1 MNKPNRNPII
11 SYVIHTAKDQ
21 VIRQVLTKRKR
32 VSYIGFVPNRRAGMG
47 DTTSC
52 YGEWE
57 NGWEEN
63 WVGAG
68 GGEEVGRRW
77 ISTFKWDKGS
87 FFGAPKMEAL
97 RRRRGRS
104 KSHVPWRRQRWW
116 IGGGGR

>member
-1 MNKPNRNPII
+1 
-11 SYVIHTAKDQ
+11 
-21 VIRQVLTKRKR
+21 
-32 VSYIGFVPNRRAGMG
+32 MG
-47 DTTSC
+47 DATSC

-68 GGEEVGRRW
+68 GGEGVGRRW

-104 KSHVPWRRQRWW
+104 KSHVPWRRQQWW